1 MKNALVIVAM
11 GLALAGCDLMTQ
23 QTEGTMQPTDA
34 VVAPTDVAPT
44 DTTSGTHTNERDQ
57 DQSQDQASR

>member
-34 VVAPTDVAPT
+34 VVAPTD
-44 DTTSGTHTNERDQ
+44 TTSGTHTNERDQ